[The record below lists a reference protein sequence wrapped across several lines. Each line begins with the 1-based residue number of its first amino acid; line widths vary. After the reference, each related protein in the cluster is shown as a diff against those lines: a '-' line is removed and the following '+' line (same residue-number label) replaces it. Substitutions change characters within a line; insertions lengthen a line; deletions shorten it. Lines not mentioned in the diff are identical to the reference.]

1 MELKNYLIWKISL
14 FVTGITT
21 MLLVVVNLVGIE
33 PTNILVRICGTIDL
47 ISLPVFT
54 FSTVTNEK
62 QKIMSKDNNT
72 RPKNRRQKM
81 Q

>member
-1 MELKNYLIWKISL
+1 
-14 FVTGITT
+14 

-33 PTNILVRICGTIDL
+33 PTNIVVRICGTIDL

-54 FSTVTNEK
+54 FSTVKSEK

-72 RPKNRRQKM
+72 RPKPRRQKM